1 MTGNRAGIGSIILG
15 PNGPSLWDNFQMD
28 LIRHRSKNPWAVA
41 FFLVLLTLAAGCSDS
56 GSPTATSVVSSAGA
70 STVAPAE
77 TIAPTPDLAAGS
89 SYVLFNQRFIEGTST
104 VGLDLDDV
112 DAVFWKVFSGLPDA
126 VHVYPSENYYYF
138 IMYEER
144 KQLWGNIRLP
154 AGRRDRGIL
163 SFAYFEFKE
172 SPFVTEPRVKNSKL
186 YTIADDL
193 EIDKR
198 DHFTYD
204 VSYRGK
210 KVTFNLHQ
218 MSQEQP
224 VKFKLADDEVST
236 MRTFDESGYQ
246 FFLLYNSTGKYFTWV
261 LNEEE
266 LVPDELVPVES
277 DLLVGRRSGFAFWV
291 DPAHPDRKA
300 LVAIRGANATV
311 NNYYDGPFDQLADNY
326 VDETNISDYMVKAS
340 PGLEGRLDK
349 YGYFLDRD
357 GSSRLAIS
365 PYFVYF
371 SDSAL
376 QDFVRKLRFAE
387 DPYFTLSRRGIDP
400 TPTPSP

>member
-1 MTGNRAGIGSIILG
+1 MDRIRRRSTHTQTFALLIL
-15 PNGPSLWDNFQMD
+15 SLS
-28 LIRHRSKNPWAVA
+28 LS
-41 FFLVLLTLAAGCSDS
+41 VLLAGCSS
-56 GSPTATSVVSSAGA
+56 AATPNNSSAV
-70 STVAPAE
+70 SPAGE
-77 TIAPTPDLAAGS
+77 QTPELGVTIEPTPDEAAGT
-89 SYVLFNQRFIEGTST
+89 SYLLFNQRFIEGVST

-126 VHVYPSENYYYF
+126 VTVYPSENYYYF

-172 SPFVTEPRVKNSKL
+172 SPFVIDPKVRNSKL

-193 EIDKR
+193 IIDKK
-198 DHFTYD
+198 DHFTYN
-204 VSYRGK
+204 VRYRGK
-210 KVTFNLHQ
+210 EVTFNLHQ

-224 VKFKLADDEVST
+224 KKFRLADDEVSI

-246 FFLLYNSTGKYFTWV
+246 FFLLFNTTGKYFTWI

-266 LVPDELVPVES
+266 IVPDELVPVET

-291 DPAHPDRKA
+291 DAAHPDRKA

-326 VDETNISDYMVKAS
+326 VDETNVSDYMIQAS

-371 SDSAL
+371 SDAAL
-376 QDFVRKLRFAE
+376 QDFVQSLRFAE
-387 DPYFTLSRRGIDP
+387 DPYFTLSRRGINP